1 MTLLANKNTYLKID
15 RKVRKE
21 KELQSGDAI

>member
-1 MTLLANKNTYLKID
+1 MTLLANKNMYLKID

-21 KELQSGDAI
+21 KELQSGNAI